1 MRNQENFTMRKSKK
15 YKNLVPVAFGVVVA
29 TAIGLGVESN
39 NAYASDVESR
49 TENPATNAVTAQPK
63 PTTESV
69 NSQSKTNQ
77 SSGAVE
83 VNFKAPQV
91 DKSVENAQN
100 NGVKVEKTET
110 VDKGV
115 TKNQLELDK
124 VKKEVEEDY
133 NKQEK
138 EINSTTDKY
147 VKDKDTHKKEV
158 EKITV
163 ENKQLKDKYNSDVVI
178 YNDKV
183 AEIKK
188 KNAEITATNTKK
200 EEDYK
205 KEVEKIT
212 KENADIVKRNQE
224 KKAKY
229 ERDLATHTTLRKE
242 QDEEKE
248 RLISGKPL
256 LFSKDGLSVYGNF
269 NESGTGSLAY
279 YKDIVVIN
287 DTDKTKAVT
296 LKTSLDWH
304 EDTTVDKVTDSL
316 VVDKSYGG
324 KNVGY
329 GNWTKFTNA
338 KTGDKFIIRN
348 IAETTDGK
356 KINAIFTVEFGKSLG
371 VLKADGTPKTE
382 QAFSV
387 ASGYDAFSGGGIYF
401 DYQNMRDFKLKIE
414 LVDNE
419 NKPVKIAY
427 GTVVGDVD
435 WGQGSKLSFENNIG
449 AITPSASTLQEKH
462 GLFYSMNRYDGFMNF
477 QSTPKG
483 TYLTAGIGD
492 KLYYHHSSFDKN
504 LENEFL
510 DELGEKYEDAVVR
523 YRNST
528 SQDNLF
534 GIAFNL
540 FGKGAELKSFNYT
553 PKPIPPKYE
562 TEKPLPDKP
571 VLEKLQVNPPKPVEP
586 EYKVIPK
593 EPKVPVVKYHYNK
606 VNVSPEIIKS
616 VKNTENKDINNSY
629 VSKLSTVKWELTT
642 KPLPSNREITN
653 KYQILD
659 SLPKGFVLDVD
670 KSKQASKDFIFE
682 YKEKS
687 HTVVLNATQKLLDSL
702 NKDLDKEVI
711 APTPVLIGT
720 VINDG
725 ATYKNNFS
733 LNINNKYERY
743 SNTVVVHTPGKPND
757 PDNPNNNLIKPEK
770 HNYNEKG
777 VLIDGKQVLASSTN
791 FYRLTWDLDQ
801 YKNIKATKEDIKKGF
816 FYIDDYPEEA
826 LDLLDKTVK
835 ITDTDNKEVKDITV
849 SSYESLEKAPQN
861 VKDMLE
867 KAKIKPNGA
876 FQLFTADKPEEF
888 YSKYVVT
895 GKNITIVSPMKVK
908 EELAKTG
915 AEYKNKAYQVD
926 FGNGYETDIVVNN
939 VPKLEP
945 KKDVTVK
952 VNGDSVDGK
961 QITLNSNFNYHL
973 IGAKL
978 PSNRSDEIT
987 DYTFYDD
994 YDEKGDKYTG
1004 EYKVFATV
1012 DIALKDKK
1020 VIEKGTDI
1028 TEHTTQKEEDGKVTI
1043 EVKKDLLEKV
1053 DNSSEFQA
1061 DVYLQMVRIAVGTF
1075 ENTYENTVNGVKL
1088 VSNTVKTSTLQ
1099 PPVPT
1104 PKEKVNKGKR
1114 LPNTGI
1120 APSGSESTN
1129 YGYGI
1134 AGLLSL
1140 LGMFGFTRKRK
1151 N

>member
-39 NAYASDVESR
+39 NAYASDVENR

-63 PTTESV
+63 PTPESV
-69 NSQSKTNQ
+69 NSQSKINQ

-83 VNFKAPQV
+83 VNFKASQV
-91 DKSVENAQN
+91 DKAVENAQN

-110 VDKGV
+110 VDKGI
-115 TKNQLELDK
+115 TKNQSELDK

-188 KNAEITATNTKK
+188 KNAEIIATNTKK

-356 KINAIFTVEFGKSLG
+356 KINAIFTVEFGKPLG

-477 QSTPKG
+477 ESTPKG

-510 DELGEKYEDAVVR
+510 DELGEKYEDALVR

-534 GIAFNL
+534 SIAFNL

-553 PKPIPPKYE
+553 PKTIPPEYE
-562 TEKPLPDKP
+562 TEKPLPGKP

-593 EPKVPVVKYHYNK
+593 ELKIPVVKYHYNK

-642 KPLPSNREITN
+642 KPLPSNREVTN

-659 SLPKGFVLDVD
+659 SLPKGFVLDVE

-702 NKDLDKEVI
+702 I
-711 APTPVLIGT
+711 
-720 VINDG
+720 
-725 ATYKNNFS
+725 
-733 LNINNKYERY
+733 
-743 SNTVVVHTPGKPND
+743 
-757 PDNPNNNLIKPEK
+757 
-770 HNYNEKG
+770 
-777 VLIDGKQVLASSTN
+777 
-791 FYRLTWDLDQ
+791 
-801 YKNIKATKEDIKKGF
+801 
-816 FYIDDYPEEA
+816 
-826 LDLLDKTVK
+826 
-835 ITDTDNKEVKDITV
+835 
-849 SSYESLEKAPQN
+849 
-861 VKDMLE
+861 
-867 KAKIKPNGA
+867 
-876 FQLFTADKPEEF
+876 
-888 YSKYVVT
+888 
-895 GKNITIVSPMKVK
+895 
-908 EELAKTG
+908 
-915 AEYKNKAYQVD
+915 
-926 FGNGYETDIVVNN
+926 
-939 VPKLEP
+939 
-945 KKDVTVK
+945 
-952 VNGDSVDGK
+952 
-961 QITLNSNFNYHL
+961 
-973 IGAKL
+973 
-978 PSNRSDEIT
+978 
-987 DYTFYDD
+987 
-994 YDEKGDKYTG
+994 
-1004 EYKVFATV
+1004 
-1012 DIALKDKK
+1012 
-1020 VIEKGTDI
+1020 
-1028 TEHTTQKEEDGKVTI
+1028 
-1043 EVKKDLLEKV
+1043 
-1053 DNSSEFQA
+1053 
-1061 DVYLQMVRIAVGTF
+1061 
-1075 ENTYENTVNGVKL
+1075 
-1088 VSNTVKTSTLQ
+1088 
-1099 PPVPT
+1099 
-1104 PKEKVNKGKR
+1104 
-1114 LPNTGI
+1114 
-1120 APSGSESTN
+1120 
-1129 YGYGI
+1129 
-1134 AGLLSL
+1134 
-1140 LGMFGFTRKRK
+1140 
-1151 N
+1151 

>member
-1 MRNQENFTMRKSKK
+1 MRNQEKFTMRKSKK

-29 TAIGLGVESN
+29 TAIGLGAENN
-39 NAYASDVESR
+39 NAHASDIESR

-63 PTTESV
+63 PTSESV

-91 DKSVENAQN
+91 DKAVENASK
-100 NGVKVEKTET
+100 NGVKVEKSET

-115 TKNQLELDK
+115 TKNQSELDK

-163 ENKQLKDKYNSDVVI
+163 ENKQLKDKYNKDVVV

-212 KENADIVKRNQE
+212 KENVDIVKRNQE
-224 KKAKY
+224 KKEKY
-229 ERDLATHTTLRKE
+229 EKNLATYTTLRKE
-242 QDEEKE
+242 QDDEKE
-248 RLISGKPL
+248 KLISGKPL
-256 LFSKDGLSVYGNF
+256 LFEKDGISVYGTF
-269 NESGTGSLAY
+269 NESGKGSLAY
-279 YKDIVVIN
+279 YKDILVVN
-287 DTDKTKAVT
+287 DLEKSKTQL
-296 LKTSLDWH
+296 LKNSIDWN
-304 EDTTVDKVTDSL
+304 EDTSIQKITDTL
-316 VVDKSYGG
+316 NLDYTYGG
-324 KNVGY
+324 AGVPY
-329 GNWTKFTNA
+329 GNWVRFSNVHN
-338 KTGDKFIIRN
+338 GDKFKLLN
-348 IAETTDGK
+348 VGETVDGK
-356 KINAIFTVEFGKSLG
+356 KVNAVVTVNFGEPQGRVVGGKL
-371 VLKADGTPKTE
+371 VTPQE
-382 QAFSV
+382 FSV
-387 ASGYDAFSGGGIYF
+387 GGSVSGGFYV
-401 DYQNMRDFKLKIE
+401 DYQNAKDFNLDFE
-414 LVDNE
+414 FFDSD
-419 NKPVKIAY
+419 NKPIKLGY
-427 GTVVGDVD
+427 GAVVGDVD
-435 WGQGSKLSFENNIG
+435 WGQGSKLTFSSDFVG
-449 AITPSASTLQEKH
+449 STTPSSSELVEKK
-462 GLFYSMNRYDGFMNF
+462 GVYYSLDRYKGFTNFYD
-477 QSTPKG
+477 TPKG
-483 TYLTAGIGD
+483 TYMTIGTGNKISYTHYSYD
-492 KLYYHHSSFDKN
+492 RD
-504 LENEFL
+504 LERSFL
-510 DELGEKYEDAVVR
+510 DELGSNYDKKVKNY
-523 YRNST
+523 N
-528 SQDNLF
+528 DNKKSLY

-540 FGKGAELKSFNYT
+540 FGKSADLKTFVYQ

-562 TEKPLPDKP
+562 NEKPLPTKP
-571 VLEKLQVNPPKPVEP
+571 VLEKLQVEPPKPVEP
-586 EYKVIPK
+586 TYKVIPK
-593 EPKVPVVKYHYNK
+593 EPKTPLVKYHYNK
-606 VNVSPEIIKS
+606 VNVSPEIVKA
-616 VKNTENKDINNSY
+616 VKNVDNKDINNSY

-642 KPLPSNREITN
+642 KSLPSNREVTN

-659 SLPKGFVLDVD
+659 SLPKGFVLDVE

-702 NKDLDKEVI
+702 NKDLDKEFV

-801 YKNIKATKEDIKKGF
+801 YKGIKSTKEDIKKGF

-826 LDLLDKTVK
+826 LDLLDKAVK
-835 ITDTDNKEVKDITV
+835 ITDVDNKEVKDITV
-849 SSYESLEKAPQN
+849 TSYESVEKAPQN

-867 KAKIKPNGA
+867 RAKIKPNGA

-908 EELAKTG
+908 EELVKTG
-915 AEYKNKAYQVD
+915 AKYQNKAYQVD

-952 VNGDSVDGK
+952 VNGESVDGK
-961 QITLNSNFNYHL
+961 EITLNSNFNYHL

-1088 VSNTVKTSTLQ
+1088 VSNTVKTSTPQ
-1099 PPVPT
+1099 PPVST

>member
-29 TAIGLGVESN
+29 TAIGLGAENN
-39 NAYASDVESR
+39 NAHASDIESR

-63 PTTESV
+63 PTSESV

-91 DKSVENAQN
+91 DKAVENSSK
-100 NGVKVEKTET
+100 NGVKVEKSET

-115 TKNQLELDK
+115 TKNQSELDK

-158 EKITV
+158 EKIIV
-163 ENKQLKDKYNSDVVI
+163 ENKQLKDKYNKDVVV

-356 KINAIFTVEFGKSLG
+356 KINAIFTVEFGKPLG

-477 QSTPKG
+477 ESTPKG

-711 APTPVLIGT
+711 SPTPVLIGT

-915 AEYKNKAYQVD
+915 AKYENKAYQVD

-952 VNGDSVDGK
+952 VNGESVDGK

-973 IGAKL
+973 VGAKL

-1028 TEHTTQKEEDGKVTI
+1028 TEHTSQKEENGKVTI

-1088 VSNTVKTSTLQ
+1088 VSNTVKTSTPQ
-1099 PPVPT
+1099 PPAPT
-1104 PKEKVNKGKR
+1104 PKEKANKGKR

-1140 LGMFGFTRKRK
+1140 LGMFGFARKRK

>member
-1 MRNQENFTMRKSKK
+1 MRNQEKFTMRKSKK
-15 YKNLVPVAFGVVVA
+15 YKNLVPVAFGVIVA
-29 TAIGLGVESN
+29 TAIGLGAENN
-39 NAYASDVESR
+39 NAHASDVESR

-91 DKSVENAQN
+91 DKAVENAQN
-100 NGVKVEKTET
+100 NGVKVEKIET

-115 TKNQLELDK
+115 TKNQSELDK

-163 ENKQLKDKYNSDVVI
+163 ENKQLKDKYNKDMVV

-212 KENADIVKRNQE
+212 KENAEIVKRNQA
-224 KKAKY
+224 KKDKY
-229 ERDLATHTTLRKE
+229 EKDLVTHTTLRKQ
-242 QDEEKE
+242 QDDEREK
-248 RLISGKPL
+248 LVSGKPL

-269 NESGTGSLAY
+269 NESGAGSLAY

-296 LKTSLDWH
+296 LKTSVDWH
-304 EDTTVDKVTDSL
+304 EDTTVDKLTDSL
-316 VVDKSYGG
+316 VADKSYGG
-324 KNVGY
+324 KNVKY

-356 KINAIFTVEFGKSLG
+356 KINAIFTVEFGKPLG

-435 WGQGSKLSFENNIG
+435 WGQGSMLSFENNIG
-449 AITPSASTLQEKH
+449 SITPSTSLLKEKY
-462 GLFYSMNRYDGFMNF
+462 GLYYSINRYDAFTNF
-477 QSTPKG
+477 ESTPKG

-492 KLYYHHSSFDKN
+492 KLNYHHSTFDKN
-504 LENEFL
+504 LENGYL
-510 DELGEKYEDAVVR
+510 DDIGEKYENAVVR

-534 GIAFNL
+534 AVAFNL

-553 PKPIPPKYE
+553 PKPTPPKYE
-562 TEKPLPDKP
+562 NEKPLPDKP

-593 EPKVPVVKYHYNK
+593 EPKVPLVKYHYNK
-606 VNVSPEIIKS
+606 VNVSPEIVKA
-616 VKNTENKDINNSY
+616 VKNVDNKDINNSY

-642 KPLPSNREITN
+642 KPLPSNREVTN

-659 SLPKGFVLDVD
+659 SLPKGFVLDVE
-670 KSKQASKDFIFE
+670 KSKQASKDFVFE

-702 NKDLDKEVI
+702 NKDLDKEFV

-757 PDNPNNNLIKPEK
+757 PDNPNNNLIKPVK

-849 SSYESLEKAPQN
+849 SSYES
-861 VKDMLE
+861 LE

-1012 DIALKDKK
+1012 DISLKDKK

-1028 TEHTTQKEEDGKVTI
+1028 TEHTSQKEEDGKVTI

-1061 DVYLQMVRIAVGTF
+1061 DAYLQMVRIAVGTF

-1088 VSNTVKTSTLQ
+1088 VSNTVKTSTPQ

-1134 AGLLSL
+1134 VGLLSL